1 MILSAPFPITEA
13 SYRRKF
19 WRDISG
25 QTGYAQRKAQF
36 LNALGDKSW
45 PLAQRVAHF
54 RDKLGP
60 QLLFNLIFFAGL
72 AAAGLWWAYPLLWLV
87 SPFGL
92 VIVITPLPH
101 NSPPSVVPRSDAL
114 P

>member
-60 QLLFNLIFFAGL
+60 QLLLNLIFFAGL
-72 AAAGLWWAYPLLWLV
+72 AAAGLWWAHPLL
-87 SPFGL
+87 GL
-92 VIVITPLPH
+92 FPLFARLMCGHPIPTP
-101 NSPPSVVPRSDAL
+101 PRTTAL